1 MPCTLNIVTHQ
12 QFDWNEEEREHQR
25 FTMVTP
31 CWRCFPESE
40 TEMKPALRG
49 FISSSS
55 IRCGRAPDSSPK
67 SSPAPSFPPAPSSPA
82 RATTSSRERERPSQR
97 ASQFPLGQGAR
108 STGLAKDP
116 PPDPVSALRRPPP
129 PRGQGELRHL
139 AGRATSAT
147 SRPMDPPPADDSSH
161 GAAGRGG
168 KSGKSRGRLGLKKPS
183 PTPTAPTPTTTAP
196 SPTLTAPAS
205 RPPVSWSPAAPAP
218 TPTAPTPTPTAP
230 APGQAPGS
238 FPALTCPPQGARW
251 GSIPPNFAQDPNS
264 WYDFELLFQSIDTA
278 VILILAIC

>member
-1 MPCTLNIVTHQ
+1 VRSARKQRRRHDELSKASLSGGFTIVPCTLNIVTHQ

-183 PTPTAPTPTTTAP
+183 PTPTAPTPT
-196 SPTLTAPAS
+196 
-205 RPPVSWSPAAPAP
+205 
-218 TPTAPTPTPTAP
+218 PTAP

>member
-1 MPCTLNIVTHQ
+1 
-12 QFDWNEEEREHQR
+12 
-25 FTMVTP
+25 MVTP

-129 PRGQGELRHL
+129 PRGQGDLRHL

-183 PTPTAPTPTTTAP
+183 
-196 SPTLTAPAS
+196 
-205 RPPVSWSPAAPAP
+205 P